1 MLVELLLLNH
11 VRRVKLN
18 LILLILLIHFLAL
31 GGLLRIKVDWWHLE
45 VSLKLLLMR
54 LLLLVVLFVDLFVN
68 WVTDH
73 ALLELKVDLIV
84 FYWLLLLL
92 LLLSFHLLYHKF
104 LESVMILL
112 LFELNIHHFINF
124 LLKFLNNL
132 TQELIKSTLILF
144 SIQKSLFRW
153 IWFHYFSFSK
163 ILGYSM
169 IRNL

>member
-11 VRRVKLN
+11 VWRVKLN
-18 LILLILLIHFLAL
+18 LILLILLVHFLAL

-45 VSLKLLLMR
+45 ISLKLLLMR

-68 WVTDH
+68 WVADH

-124 LLKFLNNL
+124 LLKLLNNL

-144 SIQKSLFRW
+144 QFKNLCFDGFDFTIFLFLR
-153 IWFHYFSFSK
+153 FLD
-163 ILGYSM
+163 ILW
-169 IRNL
+169 